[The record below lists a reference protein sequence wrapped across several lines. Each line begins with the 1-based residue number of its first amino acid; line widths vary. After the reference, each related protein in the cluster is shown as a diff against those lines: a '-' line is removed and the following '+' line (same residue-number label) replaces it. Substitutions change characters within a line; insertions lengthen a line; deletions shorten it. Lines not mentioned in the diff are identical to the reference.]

1 MKKEILKKVKKKSID
16 NNVLIQKYFFHLF
29 GIPIIK
35 TETYQVDTNTEPSE
49 SKPIFFIF
57 QRRNARNMTSNQ
69 CRQIN
74 ARDAD
79 GNRYSK
85 MNRNAIVCI
94 GVPS

>member
-1 MKKEILKKVKKKSID
+1 MKKEILKKVKKKPVD
-16 NNVLIQKYFFHLF
+16 NVLIQKYFFHLF
-29 GIPIIK
+29 DIPIVK

-57 QRRNARNMTSNQ
+57 QRCNARNMTSNQ

-94 GVPS
+94 CVPS